1 MPVTRATAVLLIFAS
16 LLVTAV
22 GLSVAPADAAT
33 ASPGQ
38 QLLAAAETRTG
49 DWYSY
54 GSAGPATFDCS
65 GLVMWAAHEVGI
77 SLPRDTFEMLD
88 SSLLVPVSNPV
99 AGDLAFY
106 GTGHVEIVAP
116 GHDVAFGAL
125 QAGTRIGFHQ
135 WNAYWHPTEYFAVR

>member
-65 GLVMWAAHEVGI
+65 GLVEWAAHEVGI
-77 SLPRDTFEMLD
+77 SFH
-88 SSLLVPVSNPV
+88 NQC
-99 AGDLAFY
+99 G
-106 GTGHVEIVAP
+106 
-116 GHDVAFGAL
+116 DVAQNVDPICCVPYLLFDAL
-125 QAGTRIGFHQ
+125 EHFVSQLGTLFR
-135 WNAYWHPTEYFAVR
+135 